1 MVTAYA
7 VYSATSLR
15 YTVIDIVIDSTYMI
29 QDSSGSSS
37 SSQCGELSDCQDMHV
52 EYNPSSAM
60 LYIMS

>member
-1 MVTAYA
+1 MTAYA

-15 YTVIDIVIDSTYMI
+15 YTVIVIDSTYMI

-60 LYIMS
+60 SYIMS